1 VGTIIITT
9 VLGLLGLVFE
19 VLRWRKGI
27 VPISVLVL
35 LGVAGFNMQYWNLN
49 EHFFHNMLYIDNFA
63 VAFSGLLALLTAV
76 VIALAGTFYKDET
89 DKISDYVSLMVFALS
104 GAIMMAS
111 FGNLA
116 TLFLGIEILS
126 VASYIL
132 AGSKRGNLLSN
143 EAGLKYF
150 LMGSFSTGFLLMG
163 IALIYGITGS
173 FDMEQIAGR
182 LAYMSASPLLM
193 TGIGLMMVAMLFKAS
208 IAPFHFWAPDVYSG
222 SPTLI
227 TAFLS
232 NVGKVAVFAAI
243 YRLLVYAFGMQSEGL
258 ILIFLLFIIITLITA
273 NFTAL
278 QQSNLKRIMAYSG
291 VSHAGFMLLAVVSTL
306 QSNAGVLFYYTAG
319 YALAGLATFSVITWI
334 SQTKKDEDIS
344 AFTGL
349 AYEKPGMA
357 VGLILAML
365 SLAGIPPFAG
375 FFGKYMVFL
384 EAIQSGYLYI
394 AIVAVIASII
404 SVYYYFKVLW
414 AMLQKPAT
422 NGQFAHVSPVYSVV
436 LWLCVVAVLAL
447 GVFPSFFVNLLK

>member
-19 VLRWRKGI
+19 VLRLRKVI

-35 LGVAGFNMQYWNLN
+35 LGVVGYNIQYWNLN
-49 EHFFHNMLYIDNFA
+49 AHFFHDMLYIDNFA
-63 VAFSGLLALLTAV
+63 VAFSGLLTLLTTV
-76 VIALAGTFYKDET
+76 VIALAGTFYKDENN
-89 DKISDYVSLMVFALS
+89 KLSDYISLMVFALS

-163 IALIYGITGS
+163 IALIYGITGT
-173 FDMEQIAGR
+173 FNIEQIAGK
-182 LAYMSASPLLM
+182 LSYLTPSPLLM
-193 TGIGLMMVAMLFKAS
+193 TGIGLMMIAMMFKAS
-208 IAPFHFWAPDVYSG
+208 IAPFHFWAPDVYTG

-232 NVGKVAVFAAI
+232 NVGKIAVFAAI
-243 YRLLVYAFGMQSEGL
+243 YRLLVYGFGMQAGQMVL
-258 ILIFLLFIIITLITA
+258 LFLLFIILTLIIA
-273 NFTAL
+273 NFSAL

-306 QSNAGVLFYYTAG
+306 QTHAGVLFYYTAG
-319 YALAGLATFSVITWI
+319 YALAGLAAFSVITWI
-334 SQTKKDEDIS
+334 SQTKQDEDIS

-349 AYEKPGMA
+349 AYEKPGLA
-357 VGLILAML
+357 IGLILAML

-384 EAIQSGYLYI
+384 EAIQNGYLYI
-394 AIVAVIASII
+394 AIVAVVASII
-404 SVYYYFKVLW
+404 SVYYYFKVVW
-414 AMLQKPAT
+414 AILQKPSVA
-422 NGQFAHVSPVYSVV
+422 GQFASVSPVYSVV
-436 LWLCVVAVLAL
+436 LWVCILAVVIL
-447 GVFPSFFVNLLK
+447 GVFPSFFVNLL